1 MVASLLETDDKCYNM
16 QDETA
21 MVYNLPQHWEET
33 DDISFNRLS
42 DMVLQIHDATQTAA
56 IKAVNRF
63 ATVRNYV
70 IGYYIVEYEQ
80 HGSDKAKY
88 GDQLLKRLAE
98 RIDRRGINET
108 LLKNSRKFYL
118 IYPQIKDY
126 LTKPISATMSHQIVE
141 KSPTTSDFSEAI
153 SPTVSDLFI
162 TSAESLI
169 TQLSFSHIVEIMTVD
184 DSMAR
189 YFYETECMKCCWSVK
204 ELRRQ
209 ISTNLYVRC
218 GLSKKPELLLAQTER
233 QNNMVLSI
241 KEPFSLEFL
250 DLRPDAFTETDLENA
265 LITHLQE
272 FLLELGK
279 GFCFEARQKR
289 MIIDDEYYFADLV
302 FYNRILHC
310 NVIVELKDDEFR
322 HGDLSQLNAYVS
334 YYKENEIRQGD
345 NPPVGI
351 LLCTRKGK
359 KMVEYALAGMDNKL
373 FVSTYMLSLPD
384 KKTLEAFLLKEA
396 EKNGQWIVA
405 SSFVS
410 ENDSQKDAQGSFVS
424 ENDSQKDA
432 QSSFVSKNDSQ
443 NDGQNAIVSENGS
456 QNDSRNA
463 FVSEN
468 DSKRGKQHSNTKTK
482 TNKI

>member
-1 MVASLLETDDKCYNM
+1 M
-16 QDETA
+16 QNETA
-21 MVYNLPQHWEET
+21 IVYNLPQHWEET
-33 DDISFNRLS
+33 DDISFTRLS

-56 IKAVNRF
+56 IKTVNRF

-80 HGSDKAKY
+80 HGSDRAKY

-98 RIDRRGINET
+98 RVGRKGINET
-108 LLKNSRKFYL
+108 LLKVSRRFYL
-118 IYPQIKDY
+118 DYPQIHFY
-126 LTKPISATMSHQIVE
+126 LLGQISPTASDLLDENSATMSHLSVRKSATASHFFETPAE
-141 KSPTTSDFSEAI
+141 KLI
-153 SPTVSDLFI
+153 S
-162 TSAESLI
+162 
-169 TQLSFSHIVEIMTVD
+169 QLSFSHIREILTVD
-184 DSMAR
+184 DPMAR

-218 GLSKKPELLLAQTER
+218 GLSKKPELLLAQTEQ
-233 QNNMVLSI
+233 QNNMALSI
-241 KEPFSLEFL
+241 KEPLLLEFL
-250 DLRPDAFTETDLENA
+250 DLRPDAFTETDLESA

-310 NVIVELKDDEFR
+310 NVIVELKNDEFK
-322 HGDLSQLNAYVS
+322 HSDLSQLNAYVS
-334 YYKENEIRQGD
+334 YYKENEMRQGD

-373 FVSTYMLSLPD
+373 FVSSYMTSLPD
-384 KKTLEAFLLKEA
+384 EKTLEAFLLKEA
-396 EKNGQWIVA
+396 E
-405 SSFVS
+405 
-410 ENDSQKDAQGSFVS
+410 
-424 ENDSQKDA
+424 
-432 QSSFVSKNDSQ
+432 
-443 NDGQNAIVSENGS
+443 
-456 QNDSRNA
+456 R
-463 FVSEN
+463 
-468 DSKRGKQHSNTKTK
+468 R
-482 TNKI
+482 

>member
-1 MVASLLETDDKCYNM
+1 MA
-16 QDETA
+16 
-21 MVYNLPQHWEET
+21 YNLPQHWEET
-33 DDISFNRLS
+33 DDISFTRLS
-42 DMVLQIHDATQTAA
+42 DMVLQIHNATQTAA
-56 IKAVNRF
+56 VKAVNRF

-80 HGSDKAKY
+80 HGSDRAKY

-98 RIDRRGINET
+98 RVNKKGINET
-108 LLKNSRKFYL
+108 LLKNSRRFFL
-118 IYPQIKDY
+118 NYPQIQDY
-126 LTKPISATMSHQIVE
+126 LLGLKGATASHLSIQKSPTASDFSDA
-141 KSPTTSDFSEAI
+141 KSPTTSD
-153 SPTVSDLFI
+153 LFV
-162 TSAESLI
+162 TPAESLI
-169 TQLSFSHIVEIMTVD
+169 SQLSFSHIVEILTVD
-184 DSMAR
+184 DATAR
-189 YFYETECMKCCWSVK
+189 FFYETECMKCYWSVK

-233 QNNMVLSI
+233 QNNMALSI

-250 DLRPDAFTETDLENA
+250 DLRPDAFTETDLENE

-310 NVIVELKDDEFR
+310 NVIVELKNDEFK

-334 YYKENEIRQGD
+334 YYKENEMRQGD

-384 KKTLEAFLLKEA
+384 EKTLEAFLLKET
-396 EKNGQWIVA
+396 ENNGQWGISHA
-405 SSFVS
+405 FNGQNNSQS
-410 ENDSQKDAQGSFVS
+410 DSQK
-424 ENDSQKDA
+424 
-432 QSSFVSKNDSQ
+432 
-443 NDGQNAIVSENGS
+443 
-456 QNDSRNA
+456 
-463 FVSEN
+463 
-468 DSKRGKQHSNTKTK
+468 
-482 TNKI
+482 

>member
-1 MVASLLETDDKCYNM
+1 MSRVSRPEVPSQKDKREDM
-16 QDETA
+16 QNETA

-33 DDISFNRLS
+33 DDISFTRLS

-56 IKAVNRF
+56 VKAVNRF

-80 HGSDKAKY
+80 HGSDRAKY

-98 RIDRRGINET
+98 RVNRKGINET
-108 LLKNSRKFYL
+108 LLKNSRRFFL
-118 IYPQIKDY
+118 DYPQIQNY
-126 LTKPISATMSHQIVE
+126 LLGL
-141 KSPTTSDFSEAI
+141 KSPTPSDFSDAK
-153 SPTVSDLFI
+153 SPTASDLFI
-162 TSAESLI
+162 TPAESLI
-169 TQLSFSHIVEIMTVD
+169 SQLSFSHIVEILTVD
-184 DSMAR
+184 DPTAR
-189 YFYETECMKCCWSVK
+189 FFYETECMKCCWSVK

-233 QNNMVLSI
+233 QNNMALSI

-250 DLRPDAFTETDLENA
+250 GLRPNAFTETDLESA

-272 FLLELGK
+272 FLLEMGK

-310 NVIVELKDDEFR
+310 GVIVELKDDEFK

-334 YYKENEIRQGD
+334 YYKENEMHQGD

-384 KKTLEAFLLKEA
+384 EKTLEAFLLKEV
-396 EKNGQWIVA
+396 ERK
-405 SSFVS
+405 
-410 ENDSQKDAQGSFVS
+410 
-424 ENDSQKDA
+424 
-432 QSSFVSKNDSQ
+432 
-443 NDGQNAIVSENGS
+443 
-456 QNDSRNA
+456 
-463 FVSEN
+463 
-468 DSKRGKQHSNTKTK
+468 
-482 TNKI
+482 